1 MIADLVTG
9 RIDFGMLSYIA
20 AKPHIDDKKLK
31 GLVIDSET
39 RIAHIPDVPTLIEA
53 GLAKERVANWF
64 GLAAPAGTPDAVV
77 KKLNEEFVRASKDPD
92 VIRQLESAGAQVAT
106 STPAEMALL
115 VKDEVASMTQL
126 IKALG
131 MGKQ

>member
-1 MIADLVTG
+1 M
-9 RIDFGMLSYIA
+9 
-20 AKPHIDDKKLK
+20 
-31 GLVIDSET
+31 
-39 RIAHIPDVPTLIEA
+39 PTLIEA

-77 KKLNEEFVRASKDPD
+77 KTLNTEFVRASKDPD

-106 STPAEMALL
+106 SSPHEMARL
-115 VKDEVASMTQL
+115 VKEEVASMTPL

-131 MGKQ
+131 LGKD